1 MLALFVFGVVLFD
14 LQVAGRWAALIL
26 VVVTFSLAMLSF
38 GMAITSLSRTSLQLN
53 TYVNLAGIVFAGVG
67 GALVPLNVLP
77 EWVQNTARFV
87 PTYWA
92 MEGFLDVILDGG
104 GMAAVAVPSLAL
116 VGFTGAFAGIAAAR
130 FRFEE
135 SKVYVS

>member
-1 MLALFVFGVVLFD
+1 
-14 LQVAGRWAALIL
+14 
-26 VVVTFSLAMLSF
+26 
-38 GMAITSLSRTSLQLN
+38 LQLN

>member
-1 MLALFVFGVVLFD
+1 
-14 LQVAGRWAALIL
+14 
-26 VVVTFSLAMLSF
+26 
-38 GMAITSLSRTSLQLN
+38 
-53 TYVNLAGIVFAGVG
+53 
-67 GALVPLNVLP
+67 
-77 EWVQNTARFV
+77 
-87 PTYWA
+87 